1 MTRHFLRDD
10 DLTPEEQ
17 SAVLDLASVM
27 KDHRFGFRPLEGPQ
41 SVALLFDKPSTRTR
55 VSFMVGVS
63 ELGGNPVVLDSGNM
77 HFSLGES
84 LEDTIHAIERQ
95 LSAVVWRTFGQ
106 NLLET
111 MAANSRVPVV
121 NALSD
126 DFHPC
131 QLLADLL
138 TIREHCGQT
147 QGKTIAYFG
156 DISNNMAHSYA
167 LACVNAGMHVRLAG
181 PEGNMPNPQVLA
193 DARSLA
199 LKTGGSIEVVH
210 DVKQAAHEAD
220 VLATDTW
227 RSMGQDELSE
237 ARIEALRAF
246 SLTQPVLEV
255 AKPDVI
261 VLHCLPAY
269 RGYEISADVIDG
281 PHSVAFDQ
289 AENRLHAQK
298 ALLAFLLGHT
308 SHPSK

>member
-10 DLTPEEQ
+10 DLSPEEQ
-17 SAVLDLASVM
+17 GAVLALASKM
-27 KDHRFGFRPLEGPQ
+27 KHDRFGFRPLEGPQ

-106 NLLET
+106 DLLET

-138 TIREHCGQT
+138 TIREHLGST
-147 QGKTIAYFG
+147 HGKTIAYFG
-156 DISNNMAHSYA
+156 DITNNMAHSYA
-167 LACVNAGMHVRLAG
+167 LACVNAGMHVRLVG
-181 PEGNMPNPQVLA
+181 PSGDRPNPKVLADTQVLA
-193 DARSLA
+193 Q
-199 LKTGGSIEVVH
+199 KTGGSIEVIH
-210 DVKQAAHEAD
+210 DAKLGAHEAD

-227 RSMGQDELSE
+227 RSMGQDDLTAERVAS
-237 ARIEALRAF
+237 LRTF
-246 SLTQPVLEV
+246 SLTQSVLDV
-255 AKPDVI
+255 AQPGAI

-269 RGYEISADVIDG
+269 RGYEIDADVIDG
-281 PHSVAFDQ
+281 PNSVAFDQ

-298 ALLAFLLGHT
+298 ALLAFLLGRTTHA
-308 SHPSK
+308 

>member
-1 MTRHFLRDD
+1 MIRHFLRDD
-10 DLTPEEQ
+10 DLSPQEQ
-17 SAVLDLASVM
+17 AQVLDLASQM
-27 KDHRFGFRPLEGPQ
+27 KLDRFGFRPLDGPQ

-106 NLLET
+106 ALLET
-111 MAANSRVPVV
+111 MAANSRIPVV

-138 TIREHCGQT
+138 TIREYLGST
-147 QGKTIAYFG
+147 RGKTIAYFG

-181 PEGNMPNPQVLA
+181 PEGEAPNPSVMAATQKLA
-193 DARSLA
+193 QQ
-199 LKTGGSIEVVH
+199 TGGSIEVLH
-210 DVKQAAHEAD
+210 DVKAAAHEAD

-227 RSMGQDELSE
+227 RSMGQDELSDE
-237 ARIEALRAF
+237 RVAALRKF
-246 SLTQPVLEV
+246 SLTQEVLDV
-255 AKPDVI
+255 ASANVI

-269 RGYEISADVIDG
+269 RGYEIDAEVIDG
-281 PHSVAFDQ
+281 PNSVAFDQ
-289 AENRLHAQK
+289 SENRLHAQK

-308 SHPSK
+308 QHA